1 MDGLAIDRRPSHGIV
16 QHRITGQMAVKIRWA
31 ALGLAVLVLAMA
43 SCARDPTVAII
54 APNGDGR
61 ATVRVEIA
69 NTNAA
74 REVGLMY
81 RKHLD
86 PDAGMLFVFAAP
98 APVSFWMK
106 NTEIPLDMV
115 FADSDARVIGIVEN
129 AEPYS
134 EQLLSVS
141 GASQYVLEVNGGFC
155 RRYGVKPGDR
165 LKFLSFSPR
174 ASD

>member
-1 MDGLAIDRRPSHGIV
+1 MASLSTEII
-16 QHRITGQMAVKIRWA
+16 GQMAVKIRWA
-31 ALGLAVLVLAMA
+31 ALRLAVLAVAMA
-43 SCARDPTVAII
+43 SCARDPMLAIV

-69 NTNAA
+69 NTNAE

-86 PDAGMLFVFAAP
+86 SDAGMLFVFAAP

-115 FADSDARVIGIVEN
+115 FADGDARVIGVVEN

-155 RRYGVKPGDR
+155 GRHGVKPGDR
-165 LKFLSFSPR
+165 LKFLGFSAR
-174 ASD
+174 AVD